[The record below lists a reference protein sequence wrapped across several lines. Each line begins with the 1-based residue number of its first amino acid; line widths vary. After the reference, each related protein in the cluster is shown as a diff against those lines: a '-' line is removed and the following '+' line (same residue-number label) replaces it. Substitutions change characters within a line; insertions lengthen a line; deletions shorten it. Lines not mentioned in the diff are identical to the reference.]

1 VWLWGL
7 AGKKIRGHNE
17 GSRNFF
23 AKKLKSLHP
32 IVQKGIGKYS
42 KNKGIYLMG
51 DNSLPP
57 DNFEGQI
64 RRAHENFR
72 VITELKEKL
81 DILTEHVDS
90 RKEALEEEIEESL
103 HEAIRNSRDSLEK
116 IQENIDPKLEKV
128 IRAKL
133 EEIDKKMNVW
143 KEESVSAVKEEIQ
156 KESPALTKK
165 ILWELDQ
172 IVVEKVKLVK
182 DQVMASVTEEVNRGV
197 RSALEE
203 FRENSDKNMQRMRLL
218 SLGSLILSVLVL
230 VGFIMFAS
238 Q

>member
-1 VWLWGL
+1 ME
-7 AGKKIRGHNE
+7 N
-17 GSRNFF
+17 
-23 AKKLKSLHP
+23 
-32 IVQKGIGKYS
+32 
-42 KNKGIYLMG
+42 
-51 DNSLPP
+51 NSLPP
-57 DNFEGQI
+57 DNFEGEI
-64 RRAHENFR
+64 RQARENFR
-72 VITELKEKL
+72 IITELKQKL

-143 KEESVSAVKEEIQ
+143 KEENVSTVKDEIK

-172 IVVEKVKLVK
+172 TVVEKVKLVK
-182 DQVMASVTEEVNRGV
+182 DQVMASVTEEVNSGV
-197 RSALEE
+197 RSAIEE
-203 FRENSDKNMQRMRLL
+203 FKEESEKNLQRMRLL
-218 SLGSLILSVLVL
+218 SIGSLLLSVLVL
-230 VGFIMFAS
+230 VGFLMFAS

>member
-1 VWLWGL
+1 
-7 AGKKIRGHNE
+7 
-17 GSRNFF
+17 
-23 AKKLKSLHP
+23 
-32 IVQKGIGKYS
+32 
-42 KNKGIYLMG
+42 MG
-51 DNSLPP
+51 ENSLPP
-57 DNFEGQI
+57 DNFEGEI
-64 RRAHENFR
+64 RQARENFR

-128 IRAKL
+128 IRVKL

-143 KEESVSAVKEEIQ
+143 KEESVLAVKDEIQ
-156 KESPALTKK
+156 KEAPALTKK

-172 IVVEKVKLVK
+172 IIVEKVKLVK
-182 DQVMASVTEEVNRGV
+182 NQVMASVTEEVKRGV
-197 RSALEE
+197 QAALEE
-203 FRENSDKNMQRMRLL
+203 FKEDSDTNMQRMRLL
-218 SLGSLILSVLVL
+218 SIGSLILSVVVL
-230 VGFIMFAS
+230 VGFLMFAS